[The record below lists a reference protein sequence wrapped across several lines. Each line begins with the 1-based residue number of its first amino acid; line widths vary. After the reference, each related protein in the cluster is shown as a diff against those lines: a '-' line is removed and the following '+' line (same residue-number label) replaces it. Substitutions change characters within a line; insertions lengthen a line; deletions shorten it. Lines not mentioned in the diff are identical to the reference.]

1 MKPDHPEA
9 TPLDAYDTGDI
20 LSCEDIQPLLFA
32 YMTRELGQARAD
44 VVREHIR
51 KCEKCQAAGA
61 EIQATLDALRG
72 SSELDS
78 TLPDRL
84 SDKHRERIIWAFT
97 HPVMDWIDRH
107 HVLVSV
113 LVAILVIGLTFIIV
127 RVVETWPEEV
137 LEPGP
142 TVIIGEPPADYKP
155 APQVPMQGQNS
166 GAE

>member
-9 TPLDAYDTGDI
+9 TPFDACDTGNI
-20 LSCEDIQPLLFA
+20 LSCEDIQHLLFA
-32 YMTRELGQARAD
+32 YMTRELGPARSD
-44 VVREHIR
+44 VVREHMR

-61 EIQATLDALRG
+61 EIQATMDALRS

-78 TLPDRL
+78 GLPDRL
-84 SDKHRERIIWAFT
+84 SDEHRERIIWAFT

-107 HVLVSV
+107 HVLVSI
-113 LVAILVIGLTFIIV
+113 LVAILVIALSFVII
-127 RVVETWPEEV
+127 RVVETWPEEI

-142 TVIIGEPPADYKP
+142 TVIIGEPPADYEP
-155 APQVPMQGQNS
+155 QQQVPVQERD